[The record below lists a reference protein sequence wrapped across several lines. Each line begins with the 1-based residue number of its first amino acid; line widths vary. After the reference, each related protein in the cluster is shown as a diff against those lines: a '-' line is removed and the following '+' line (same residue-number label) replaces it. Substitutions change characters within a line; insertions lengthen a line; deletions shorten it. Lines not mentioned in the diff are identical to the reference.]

1 MLLSISDP
9 PRMVEGRNLMAARIL
24 DLTLEIIYLITG
36 EDYTVVK
43 KSSGECVTPH
53 VSGEWNRT
61 PGAITEPP
69 PYSLIHEQKIL
80 ELTTRITELLT
91 REVPIRCQ
99 DVAVYF
105 SMEEWEYLEGQKDMY
120 KDVMMK
126 DHQPL
131 TSSDGSSSRN
141 PPERC
146 PSPLYFQECPE
157 EKQNVLLDHQESC
170 GGMTSGPENP
180 TSESVNVYVNTFDV
194 KGKALV
200 PLVLRMASRKRSNIW
215 IYFEEVGPQKA
226 KCKICKN
233 TFSGR
238 PGSTSNFR
246 RHLKNKHPT
255 FPLVQV
261 KQEDP
266 EISTSVSGES
276 ILASTSAGTVC
287 TLSKESSTTSGIAT
301 PVQRSC
307 QSQMTR
313 YVRAP
318 TGPIRQSKVD
328 EHLVKMIALD
338 FQPFSIL
345 EDKGFK
351 SFVKALDPSYNWPNR
366 KTLSAIVLPQLY
378 NNIKAEMMVRVGNA
392 SAVCLT
398 TDCWTSRTTTSFMAV
413 TCHYIDENFRL
424 LSCLLD
430 CFSFTERHTADN
442 LAAELNK
449 ICEEWG
455 ITDKVVACTS
465 DNASNI
471 KAAIRKVGWKH
482 LPCFAHTLNSIVRE
496 SLKNI
501 QETVA
506 KVNNI
511 VECVNGSTVATERLK
526 ATQRQMC
533 LEELRL
539 KQDVATRWNSTY
551 YMLKRFLGMKEAII
565 AALALVKPRLPTLT
579 LEEWDLIKD
588 ACEVL
593 KPFEEVTMEIST
605 ERYVTASKVI
615 LMARGL
621 QKAVQRLRGAISNY
635 GPVSEMI
642 NALTDEMQKR
652 FYQIEHIQ
660 QLAEATLLDPRFKRR
675 AFHDPV
681 AANEASK
688 SVTMAAARIWSSMQV
703 DQPHTGLTDPSAP
716 LQSEQQPS
724 FWADFD
730 ERVADAV
737 TFFNPTSHAMA
748 EMRGYLEESLIPR
761 TEDPLAWWKTR
772 QTIYERLA
780 TIAKTRLCIVATS
793 VPAERI
799 FSKAG
804 QKISERRSR
813 LNPNKV
819 RQLIFLNA
827 NITSPEDT
835 AT

>member
-1 MLLSISDP
+1 MDTD
-9 PRMVEGRNLMAARIL
+9 RDLMAARIL
-24 DLTLEIIYLITG
+24 DITLEIIYLITG

-53 VSGEWNRT
+53 VSGEWSRT
-61 PGAITEPP
+61 PGAITGPP
-69 PYSLIHEQKIL
+69 PYLLIHEQKIL
-80 ELTTRITELLT
+80 ELTNKITELLT
-91 REVPIRCQ
+91 REVPIRCE

-105 SMEEWEYLEGQKDMY
+105 SMEEWEYLEGHKDMY

-131 TSSDGSSSRN
+131 TSSDESSSRN

-157 EKQNVLLDHQESC
+157 EKQNVLLDHQESY

-215 IYFEEVGPQKA
+215 IYFEEIGPQKA

-238 PGSTSNFR
+238 TGSTSNFK

-255 FPLVQV
+255 LLSLMQV

-266 EISTSVSGES
+266 AISTSVLDES

-287 TLSKESSTTSGIAT
+287 TLSTESSTTSGIAT
-301 PVQRSC
+301 PVQRSR
-307 QSQMTR
+307 QSQMTS

-338 FQPFSIL
+338 FQPFSIV

-351 SFVKALDPSYNWPNR
+351 SFVKALDPSYNLPNR
-366 KTLSAIVLPQLY
+366 KTLSATVLPQLY
-378 NNIKAEMMVRVGNA
+378 NTIKAEMMVRVGKA

-413 TCHYIDENFRL
+413 TCHYVDENFRL

-430 CFSFTERHTADN
+430 CFSFTERHTAKN
-442 LAAELNK
+442 LATELNK

-455 ITDKVVACTS
+455 ITNKVVVCTS
-465 DNASNI
+465 DNTSNI
-471 KAAIRKVGWKH
+471 KAAIRNVGWKH
-482 LPCFAHTLNSIVRE
+482 LPCFAHTLNLIVWE

-511 VECVNGSTVATERLK
+511 VEYVNGSTVATERLK
-526 ATQRQMC
+526 ATQWQMG

-565 AALALVKPRLPTLT
+565 ATLALVNPRLPTLT

-593 KPFEEVTMEIST
+593 KPFEEVTMEISA
-605 ERYVTASKVI
+605 ERYMTASKVI

-621 QKAVQRLRGAISNY
+621 QKVVQRLRGAISNY
-635 GPVSEMI
+635 GPVMEMI
-642 NALTDEMQKR
+642 NALTDEMQKH
-652 FYQIEHIQ
+652 FYQIEHFQ
-660 QLAEATLLDPRFKRR
+660 QLAEATLLDPRFKQR

-681 AANEASK
+681 AADEASK
-688 SVTMAAARIWSSMQV
+688 SVTMAAARIGSSMQV

-804 QKISERRSR
+804 QIISERRSR